1 MNLNYSLS
9 FLQNFIPKC
18 PNGKFQKSKI
28 KKGKTKTTVT
38 TSCGKDKVGSC
49 DVHKNYNLKLP
60 KSPQLSVPKPPPS
73 LLKKL
78 GKADDVEDEGEEDE
92 DMEDFDELLT
102 GVGPSLPAGPTLPTA
117 PPLLEARFLLPK
129 KTQKL
134 IKPKFSTG
142 LIKPKISTGPK
153 LTGIRPK
160 TLKEFKPKMKKLEE
174 TCFYMD
180 EQFLC
185 LEGPVSTEDGVVTC
199 GDGTTVGICDNI

>member
-1 MNLNYSLS
+1 M
-9 FLQNFIPKC
+9 LQNFIPKC
-18 PNGKFQKSKI
+18 PNGKFQKSRI
-28 KKGKTKTTVT
+28 KKGKSKTKVT
-38 TSCGKDKVGSC
+38 TTCGKDKVGSC

-78 GKADDVEDEGEEDE
+78 GKADAGENGGEEDE
-92 DMEDFDELLT
+92 DMDDFDELLT
-102 GVGPSLPAGPTLPTA
+102 GVRTLPAGPTLPTA
-117 PPLLEARFLLPK
+117 PPLLEGRFLLPK

-142 LIKPKISTGPK
+142 LIKPK
-153 LTGIRPK
+153 LTGILKK

-185 LEGPVSTEDGVVTC
+185 LKGPVSTEDGVVTC

>member
-1 MNLNYSLS
+1 M
-9 FLQNFIPKC
+9 
-18 PNGKFQKSKI
+18 
-28 KKGKTKTTVT
+28 
-38 TSCGKDKVGSC
+38 
-49 DVHKNYNLKLP
+49 
-60 KSPQLSVPKPPPS
+60 PKPPPS

-78 GKADDVEDEGEEDE
+78 GKVDDGEDEDVEDE
-92 DMEDFDELLT
+92 DMDFDELLT
-102 GVGPSLPAGPTLPTA
+102 GVGPSLPAGPILPTA

-199 GDGTTVGICDNI
+199 GDGTTVIFKGLCIEPSKISRFPCYRISSQSAQMASSKLPAKMPKEAA

>member
-1 MNLNYSLS
+1 M
-9 FLQNFIPKC
+9 
-18 PNGKFQKSKI
+18 
-28 KKGKTKTTVT
+28 
-38 TSCGKDKVGSC
+38 GSC

-92 DMEDFDELLT
+92 DMDDMDELLT
-102 GVGPSLPAGPTLPTA
+102 GVRPLPAGPTLPTA

-180 EQFLC
+180 EQFTC
-185 LEGPVSTEDGVVTC
+185 PKGPVSTDDGVVTC
-199 GDGTTVGICDNI
+199 SDGTTVSSVHSMNVVCNSNVWNNISCNVDA